1 MTGRAATPGVA
12 PPPGYRAGW
21 ADSRLPLA
29 LLPVVLLVAVLAEL
43 CLVNA
48 GETPEGILTDAASGL
63 AFSLAGLVAWQ
74 RRPVNRVGP
83 LMLGIGLTWFG
94 GDILFAPVPLVGPL
108 SFLSQAAARVLFAW
122 LLLAFPSGLL
132 ESTLHRWAVGMIAAL
147 AVALAL
153 LQLAT
158 LNPATLCPCPP
169 SPIAYA
175 ATWPVADE
183 LDNASAAVG
192 MGMTVLLVPLVVR
205 RIVVASAPARRPLLP
220 VLLGGAFSLLSVL
233 PDTLARLSGTAPQPI
248 TWLPIVWVAL
258 PIGFLVALLDARMA
272 RAAVADL
279 IMDLEEMPGPQ
290 PLRVRSAS
298 DAAVVSSHQS
308 EARPGRGAVA
318 TIGLLGVGLGIFL
331 VLIAYGQVGE
341 DAPAL
346 WAFLYCWVTLSY
358 LAAGLIAWRRRPESR
373 LGPLM
378 LLAGF
383 GTFISFLGFSTND
396 LVFTLGTAGDLLPPV
411 LFLHV
416 FLAYPTGRL
425 RGGADR
431 TVVVAAYLAAALT
444 IPEMLLG
451 TGGDGNLLAIFRAP
465 NAAEFLEQLQ
475 LVVLALAML
484 AGIGVLVGR
493 RLSGPRPIRPAFGW
507 LVDAFAVGLLMLA
520 ILLTAANA
528 RWTGLQ
534 TPLRI
539 TTFFIVGLAPIVFLV
554 GLLQA
559 RLVRSSV
566 GDLLVEMGSNPGPT
580 RLQQAV
586 ARALRDPSATV
597 LYWLPELR
605 AYADARGQRE
615 ERAAEP
621 GRSVTPVQRDG
632 ATVAALVHDPALD
645 DEPQLLAAVARAV
658 GMAVENSQL
667 QVELQARLADVRASR
682 ARIVTA
688 GDAERRRLERDLHDG
703 AQQRL
708 VALSLAL
715 RRAQNRLEPGG
726 DTALEASLDDAAQLV
741 HDALAEL
748 RELARGLH
756 PAVLTESG
764 LSGALAGL
772 AARSPTPVQ
781 LVEVSEERFGA
792 EIEAAAYFLVSEA
805 LTNVAKHA
813 PGASASVRVT
823 RAADCL
829 VVRVSDDGPGGAMA
843 RPGSGLQGLE
853 DRMAAAGGGLRI
865 AERTGGGTVVEG
877 WIPLTEAAPGS

>member
-74 RRPVNRVGP
+74 RRPTNLAGP
-83 LMLGIGLTWFG
+83 LMLGIGLAWFG
-94 GDILFAPVPLVGPL
+94 GDVLYGPVPLVGPL
-108 SFLSQAAARVLFAW
+108 SFLAQAAARVLFAW
-122 LLLAFPSGLL
+122 LLLAFPSGRLG
-132 ESTLHRWAVGMIAAL
+132 SPLHRWAVGLIAAL
-147 AVALAL
+147 AAALAL

-158 LNPATLCPCPP
+158 LDPAGLCPCPS
-169 SPIAYA
+169 SPIAFA
-175 ATWPVADE
+175 AQWPVAGE

-192 MGMTVLLVPLVVR
+192 MGMTVILVPLVVR
-205 RIVVASAPARRPLLP
+205 RLLLATPPARRPLLP
-220 VLLGGAFSLLSVL
+220 VLAGGAFSLLSVM
-233 PDTLARLSGTAPQPI
+233 PDTLARLSGTVPQPI

-258 PIGFLVALLDARMA
+258 PIGFLLALFDARMA

-279 IMDLEEMPGPQ
+279 ILDLEDVQ
-290 PLRVRSAS
+290 PPEPP
-298 DAAVVSSHQS
+298 AAELDLAPTRAPSGHVA
-308 EARPGRGAVA
+308 ARPRRWTVVA
-318 TIGLLGVGLGIFL
+318 IGLLGLGVAVLL
-331 VLIAYGQVGE
+331 VTLAYGQVDE
-341 DAPAL
+341 DNPGL
-346 WAFLYCWVTLSY
+346 WAFFFCWVELSY
-358 LAAGLIAWRRRPESR
+358 VAAGLIAWWRRPESR

-378 LLAGF
+378 LIAGF
-383 GTFISFLGFSTND
+383 GTSISF
-396 LVFTLGTAGDLLPPV
+396 FTLSQNAVLFTIGLAGDTLAPV

-425 RGGADR
+425 HGGPDR
-431 TVVVAAYLAAALT
+431 VVVLGAYVAAA
-444 IPEMLLG
+444 IAVPEMLLG
-451 TGGDGNLLAIFRAP
+451 LGGDVNLIALVRAP
-465 NAAEFLEQLQ
+465 DAAELLQHVQLI
-475 LVVLALAML
+475 ALAALML
-484 AGIGVLVGR
+484 AGIGLLIRR
-493 RLSGPRPIRPAFGW
+493 RLSGPRPIRSASGW
-507 LVDAFAVGLLMLA
+507 LVDSFAIGLLMIAL
-520 ILLTAANA
+520 LLTAANA
-528 RWTGLQ
+528 QSDWAPR
-534 TPLRI
+534 LRI
-539 TTFFIVGLAPIVFLV
+539 ATFFVIGLAPFVFLF

-566 GDLLVEMGSNPGPT
+566 GDLLVDLGSNPGPS
-580 RLQQAV
+580 RLQEAV
-586 ARALRDPSATV
+586 ARALRDPSVTIV
-597 LYWLPELR
+597 YWLPELEAFVDAQGRR
-605 AYADARGQRE
+605 ADLADE
-615 ERAAEP
+615 T
-621 GRSVTPVQRDG
+621 GRSATTVQRDG
-632 ATVAALVHDPALD
+632 ATVAALTHDAALD

-658 GMAVENSQL
+658 GMTIENSQL

-772 AARSPTPVQ
+772 AARSPAPVQ

-823 RAADCL
+823 RAADRL

-865 AERTGGGTVVEG
+865 ADRTGGGTVVEG